1 MPDDLNKRNPRVY
14 SGSINR
20 TSLTLFFLTALSIS
34 ARAQIPVTDYGAL
47 AQRAQKSIVDAY
59 SQAANFAKYAATE
72 LNSYETAVY
81 TYEQKLNSYEQLFR
95 YGTAANT
102 IGRIPGVS
110 TVANLYQTSQ
120 RLQSYYKNWQ
130 YTLNPQNLRYDAN
143 SILDSYQRPSLASYA
158 TPGGYQFSPSAFAY
172 QFDTAAYNAASNAQ
186 TVMDR
191 LQKEKQDYEQELITA
206 TRLHDSART
215 DQDARKYGEAVA
227 SIHKKIDHVNQ
238 DIQQTS
244 DRESLQQRQIQSAQ
258 RISQTAVADQADIDR
273 SKAIQ
278 NDLAPIPSGDFDKT
292 SDCW

>member
-1 MPDDLNKRNPRVY
+1 MT
-14 SGSINR
+14 R
-20 TSLTLFFLTALSIS
+20 TSLTFFFLTALGIS
-34 ARAQIPVTDYGAL
+34 AHAQIPVTDYGAL

-120 RLQSYYKNWQ
+120 RLQQDYQNWQ
-130 YTLNPQNLRYDAN
+130 YTLNPQNLRYNAN
-143 SILDSYQRPSLASYA
+143 SILASYERPSLASYA
-158 TPGGYQFSPSAFAY
+158 TPDGYQFSPSRADY
-172 QFDTAAYNAASNAQ
+172 QFDTAAYNTAENAQ
-186 TVMDR
+186 QTTDR
-191 LQKEKQDYEQELITA
+191 LQNERQGYEQELITA
-206 TRLHDSART
+206 WQLYKSART
-215 DQDARKYGEAVA
+215 DQDMQRYGGVLA
-227 SIHKKIDHVNQ
+227 SIHKKIDHVNDQ
-238 DIQQTS
+238 IKEVDMHEV
-244 DRESLQQRQIQSAQ
+244 RQQRQIQAAQ
-258 RISQTAVADQADIDR
+258 RISQTAAADQADIDR